1 MMDKLYNWFIQ
12 PFSFEFMEMAL
23 YAAIVIGVVCAIL
36 SCFLVLKGWSL
47 MGDAVAHAV
56 LPGIALA
63 EVIGFAHP
71 IGAFISGFFCAVST
85 GFIRENS
92 RIKEDTVMGI
102 IFSGMFAF
110 GILMI
115 SQIETDKHLL
125 HIIKGNLLG
134 ITESEFQQTMI
145 ISAIVI
151 VVMLV
156 KWKDFMLYS
165 FDAAHARVVGLP
177 VRQLHY
183 ALLILLALT
192 IVASIQAVGVI
203 LVVSLLVA
211 PGITAFILTKRF
223 SQMIV
228 IAVMVSVAAA
238 VLGTLIS
245 FHLNASTAASIVLV
259 QSFIFTVALT
269 LRNIMRV
276 VKVQPVTLIKSV

>member
-1 MMDKLYNWFIQ
+1 MQFLYELLIE
-12 PFSFEFMEMAL
+12 PFNYEYIRMAL

-71 IGAFISGFFCAVST
+71 IGAFVSGFFCAIST
-85 GFIRENS
+85 GFIKENS

-102 IFSGMFAF
+102 VFSGMFAL

-115 SQIETDKHLL
+115 ASIETDKHLM

-134 ITESEFQQTMI
+134 IHHSEFIQTMV
-145 ISAIVI
+145 ISAVVI
-151 VVMLV
+151 VVMIV
-156 KWKDFMLYS
+156 KWKDFMLYC
-165 FDAAHARVVGLP
+165 FDSAHARVIGMP

-183 ALLILLALT
+183 GLLTLLAMT

-203 LVVSLLVA
+203 MVVSLLVA
-211 PGITAFILTKRF
+211 PGITAYVLTKRF
-223 SQMIV
+223 SRMIM
-228 IAVMVSVAAA
+228 IAIVVSVTAS

-245 FHLNASTAASIVLV
+245 VHLNASTAASIVLV
-259 QSFIFTVALT
+259 QSAIFTIALT
-269 LRNIMRV
+269 LRNLVRTFKTQPGSIMS
-276 VKVQPVTLIKSV
+276 QT

>member
-1 MMDKLYNWFIQ
+1 MQTLYAWLIQ
-12 PFSFEFMEMAL
+12 PFDFEFMQTAL
-23 YAAIVIGVVCAIL
+23 YAAVVIGVVCAVL

-71 IGAFISGFFCAVST
+71 IGAFISGFFCAIFT

-102 IFSGMFAF
+102 VFSGMFAL

-115 SQIETDKHLL
+115 SQIETDKHLM
-125 HIIKGNLLG
+125 HIIRGNLLG
-134 ITESEFQQTMI
+134 ISAAEFQQTMI
-145 ISAIVI
+145 ISAIVM
-151 VVMLV
+151 VVMAL

-177 VRQLHY
+177 VHGLHY

-203 LVVSLLVA
+203 MVVSLLVA
-211 PGITAFILTKRF
+211 PGITAFVLTKRF
-223 SQMIV
+223 SRMII
-228 IAVMVSVAAA
+228 IAVVVSVVAAIS
-238 VLGTLIS
+238 GTLIS
-245 FHLNASTAASIVLV
+245 FHFNASTAASIVLV
-259 QSFIFTVALT
+259 QSAIFTLALT
-269 LRNIMRV
+269 LRNILRAINIQPSTV
-276 VKVQPVTLIKSV
+276 ISTVK

>member
-1 MMDKLYNWFIQ
+1 MDALYVFFIQ
-12 PFSFEFMEMAL
+12 PFSFEFMAMAL

-71 IGAFISGFFCAVST
+71 IGAFISGFFCAIST
-85 GFIRENS
+85 GFIREHS

-102 IFSGMFAF
+102 VFSGMFAF

-115 SQIETDKHLL
+115 SQIETDKHLM

-134 ITESEFQQTMI
+134 ISPAEFQQTMI

-151 VVMLV
+151 VVMLL

-203 LVVSLLVA
+203 MVVSLLVA
-211 PGITAFILTKRF
+211 PGITAFVLTKRF

-228 IAVMVSVAAA
+228 IAIVVSVVSA
-238 VLGTLIS
+238 VMGTLIS

-259 QSFIFTVALT
+259 QSSIFVVALT
-269 LRNIMRV
+269 LRNIIRAIRI
-276 VKVQPVTLIKSV
+276 QPSTIITSA